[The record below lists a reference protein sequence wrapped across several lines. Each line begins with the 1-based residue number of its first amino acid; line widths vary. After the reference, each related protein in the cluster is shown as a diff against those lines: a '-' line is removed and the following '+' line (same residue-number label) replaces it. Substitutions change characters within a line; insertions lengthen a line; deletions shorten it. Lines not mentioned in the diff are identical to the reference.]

1 MTSWNVSSMPIG
13 VANAFA
19 FDYSLSHLLGNLM
32 AFVLSHGN
40 CQLLTFQLS
49 VSLSLFMITVVRRL
63 RGKRHSNDMQ
73 QGDYFSFKIIIM
85 AVLFAGSMQVKLLD
99 YLDKSGRMHFQDSH
113 YGDLWAHWML
123 QAKVNFVT
131 NLSAC
136 NPLYARV
143 NWSELWQ
150 LIKTL
155 IVKPYCMY
163 GVVML
168 AMFFR
173 KWRKSNVP
181 TAANQEQRE
190 RARNYVLE
198 DFLEEHHVSMSDMS
212 NKQTEQQLQQC
223 FAMLESCDHDYE
235 RYKREKAKMQA
246 EQQPERDDFMQ
257 DIKRLKAQIHRN
269 SDKQRKEREQA
280 TSEQPSSLKA
290 TTADEKPA
298 TETDREQNIEKEE
311 YDDEETAS
319 EGSEET
325 LPSKASNSNNK
336 ESNNGKR
343 RQTRRDSVVPT
354 ANSQIFNLHYM
365 YSFMQMIVFTLIG
378 LTVRKLF
385 FLSFT
390 LGCVIAPTICSK
402 VWYHRQRN
410 IFWSVSLAVFLLS
423 MFDPGL
429 VVSVAYT
436 YICTYITEDLSPD
449 LSLLFYRTYARSTFP
464 RVTQVQQMTWRACSS
479 G

>member
-13 VANAFA
+13 TANAFTL
-19 FDYSLSHLLGNLM
+19 DYSLSHLLGNLM
-32 AFVLSHGN
+32 AFVLSQGN

-49 VSLSLFMITVVRRL
+49 VSLSLSMITIVRQF
-63 RGKRHSNDMQ
+63 RGRRHSNDLQ
-73 QGDYFSFKIIIM
+73 QGDYFSFKIIM
-85 AVLFAGSMQVKLLD
+85 LVMLFAGSMQVKLVDFLE
-99 YLDKSGRMHFQDSH
+99 KSGRMNWQDSH

-143 NWSELWQ
+143 TWTELWQ

-246 EQQPERDDFMQ
+246 EQPPEHDDFMQ

-280 TSEQPSSLKA
+280 SEPGFKA
-290 TTADEKPA
+290 TSAGTTEADDKPT
-298 TETDREQNIEKEE
+298 TETENNMENETPKEE
-311 YDDEETAS
+311 STESETN
-319 EGSEET
+319 EP
-325 LPSKASNSNNK
+325 LPSKGTNSK
-336 ESNNGKR
+336 EATNGKR

-354 ANSQIFNLHYM
+354 TNCQMLNLHYM
-365 YSFMQMIVFTLIG
+365 YSFMQMIVFTLVG
-378 LTVRKLF
+378 LSVRKLF

-390 LGCVIAPTICSK
+390 QGCVIAPTICSK

-429 VVSVAYT
+429 VVSET
-436 YICTYITEDLSPD
+436 CE
-449 LSLLFYRTYARSTFP
+449 
-464 RVTQVQQMTWRACSS
+464 
-479 G
+479 

>member
-1 MTSWNVSSMPIG
+1 MTTWNVSSMPIA

-19 FDYSLSHLLGNLM
+19 LDYSLSHLLGNLM
-32 AFVLSHGN
+32 AFVVSHGN

-49 VSLSLFMITVVRRL
+49 VSLSLFMITIVRRL
-63 RGKRHSNDMQ
+63 RGKRHTNDLQ
-73 QGDYFSFKIIIM
+73 QGDYFSFKIIMM
-85 AVLFAGSMQVKLLD
+85 AVIFAGSVQAKLLD
-99 YLDKSGRMHFQDSH
+99 YLDKSGRMHWQDSH

-143 NWSELWQ
+143 TWSELWQ

-223 FAMLESCDHDYE
+223 FAMLESCDYDYE

-246 EQQPERDDFMQ
+246 EQPPQRDDFMQ

-280 TSEQPSSLKA
+280 TSEPS
-290 TTADEKPA
+290 TDKPA

-311 YDDEETAS
+311 DDDDGMETAS
-319 EGSEET
+319 EHSEEA
-325 LPSKASNSNNK
+325 LPSKPSNSSSSSSK
-336 ESNNGKR
+336 ETSNGR
-343 RQTRRDSVVPT
+343 RRHHRRDSVIPT
-354 ANSQIFNLHYM
+354 ANSQIFSLHYA

-390 LGCVIAPTICSK
+390 QGCVIAPTICSK

-429 VVSVAYT
+429 VVSQIYKLLKKFSLNS
-436 YICTYITEDLSPD
+436 CTYFIERTRRVLSHD
-449 LSLLFYRTYARSTFP
+449 IFKSKR
-464 RVTQVQQMTWRACSS
+464 
-479 G
+479 